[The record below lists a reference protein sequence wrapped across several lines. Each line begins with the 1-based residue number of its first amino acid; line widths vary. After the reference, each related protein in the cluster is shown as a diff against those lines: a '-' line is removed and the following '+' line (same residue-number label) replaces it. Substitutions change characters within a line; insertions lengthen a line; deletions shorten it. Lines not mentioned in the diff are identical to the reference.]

1 MMRTLMLG
9 MLCGLSIGCNES
21 RGPNGQ
27 AGTAETPRAI
37 TTNRPITS
45 DQQTAGGERGHR
57 TNADGTNANRT
68 TADHPNADHNRADH
82 NRASRTNTGIN
93 VRDRDSAAKTS
104 FDQNEN
110 NGDIAITADIRKQI
124 VATEMSTNAHNVK
137 IMTQNGKVTL
147 RGPVTTAEEK
157 QQVENIAL
165 GVAGAGNVDSQL
177 EVDRN

>member
-1 MMRTLMLG
+1 MRTLMLG

-27 AGTAETPRAI
+27 VGTTTETPTSI

-45 DQQTAGGERGHR
+45 DQQTVGGEMGNR
-57 TNADGTNANRT
+57 TNADGANANRT
-68 TADHPNADHNRADH
+68 SADGSQLDHDSAG
-82 NRASRTNTGIN
+82 RTNTGIN
-93 VRDRDSAAKTS
+93 VRDRDGAAKTS

-165 GVAGAGNVDSQL
+165 GVAGAGNLDSQL